1 MRFIAFAC
9 DYDETLARLGRV
21 SPEGVLALK
30 QLAASGRKLLLVTGR
45 ELDDLLS
52 VFPAADLFDR
62 IVAEN
67 GAVLYRPATRERKCL
82 AERAPEKFVDLL
94 SRRGVSPLSVGEII
108 VATIEPNQEAVL
120 EAIRD
125 LGLELQ
131 VIFNKGAVMVLPSG
145 VNKGTGLRHALR
157 ELGISIHNCVAVGD
171 AENDHAFLSISECA
185 VAVANALPTLKERA
199 DLVTSREATDG
210 VIELIE
216 QLCADD
222 LRCWDARL
230 SRHDISIGTD
240 EHGLPLRLRSHGP
253 IVLIASSSRADKS
266 PATALI
272 ARLAEQE
279 YQCCLVDA
287 GANHEGIERLVSL
300 GTIDRIPVIDE
311 VLQVLGNPESNCA
324 VNLIG
329 IPPEERPSFLA
340 KLWPRLQS
348 FRARAGRPAWI
359 AIDEADQLLPAAVPP
374 AEGLYSLI
382 LISSEPGPL
391 VAHLSSL
398 EEEIAASD
406 SSPATV
412 AAAGKANGAG
422 IPRALATGLKS
433 GEALVWSRRPP
444 EGPKRVRLA
453 TPGEARRPRQVT

>member
-30 QLAASGRKLLLVTGR
+30 RLAASGRKLLLVTGR

-67 GAVLYRPATRERKCL
+67 GAVLYRPATRERKRL
-82 AERAPEKFVDLL
+82 AERAPEELVDLL
-94 SRRGVSPLSVGEII
+94 NRRGVSPLSVGEVI
-108 VATIEPNQEAVL
+108 VATLEPNQEAVL

-131 VIFNKGAVMVLPSG
+131 VILNKGAVMVLPSG

-199 DLVTSREATDG
+199 DIVTAHEATDG
-210 VIELIE
+210 VIELIDW
-216 QLCADD
+216 LCSDD
-222 LRCWDARL
+222 LSCWEARL
-230 SRHDISIGTD
+230 TRHDILIGTD
-240 EHGLPLRLRSHGP
+240 ERGLPLKLRSHGP
-253 IVLIASSSRADKS
+253 IVLIASSSRAEKS

-272 ARLAEQE
+272 ARLVEQE

-287 GANHEGIERLVSL
+287 GTNHEGIERLVSL

-329 IPPEERPSFLA
+329 IRPEERPSFLA

-348 FRARAGRPAWI
+348 FRAHW
-359 AIDEADQLLPAAVPP
+359 PP
-374 AEGLYSLI
+374 G
-382 LISSEPGPL
+382 
-391 VAHLSSL
+391 V
-398 EEEIAASD
+398 D
-406 SSPATV
+406 CD
-412 AAAGKANGAG
+412 
-422 IPRALATGLKS
+422 R
-433 GEALVWSRRPP
+433 
-444 EGPKRVRLA
+444 
-453 TPGEARRPRQVT
+453 